1 MSVGWSWAF
10 DTPFK
15 WTKQIASHF
24 GGTRQGMVIAWPN
37 RIKDAGGIRTQFHH
51 LIDIVPT
58 ILDVTGIPAPKMVN
72 GIAQKPIEGVSMAY
86 TFDKANAN
94 APSTHTTQYFEMLG
108 NRAIYHDGWMASTTP
123 PAPPWLAAAAK
134 MPDVVN
140 GYKWELYHVAEDY
153 SQANDLATKMPD
165 KLREMQELFIVEAAK
180 YQVFPLD
187 NGFLA
192 RVLAPK
198 PSYTAGRTEFIY
210 KGALTG
216 TPNGDAPN
224 ILAKSYTIAAD
235 IEVPSGGGEGMI
247 VTDGGRFGGYG
258 LYLLKGKPVFTY
270 NFLAVEKSRWE
281 GQEPLT
287 PGKHTLKFDFKYDG
301 PGLAKGGTGVLS
313 VDDKAVANKSIAHTT
328 PVLLTIDE
336 TFDIGSDTRTPV
348 DDADYQVPFPFTG
361 TISRVEFKLGP
372 SQMRPEDIKAA
383 QDMKDNADK

>member
-1 MSVGWSWAF
+1 MAVAWSWAF

-15 WTKQIASHF
+15 WMKQVASHF

-58 ILDVTGIPAPKMVN
+58 ILDVTGIPAPTMVN

-123 PAPPWLAAAAK
+123 PRPPWLLGGAK
-134 MPDVVN
+134 LPDVVN
-140 GYKWELYHVAEDY
+140 GYKWELYHVADDY
-153 SQANDLATKMPD
+153 SQGNDLAATMPD
-165 KLREMQELFIVEAAK
+165 KLREMQELFVVEAAK

-187 NGFLA
+187 NGHLE

-198 PSYTAGRTEFIY
+198 PSYTAGRTDFTYAGE
-210 KGALTG
+210 LTG

-224 ILAKSYTIAAD
+224 ILAKSYTITAD
-235 IEVPSGGGEGMI
+235 VEVPSGGGEGMI

-258 LYLLKGKPVFTY
+258 LYLVKGKPVFTY
-270 NFLAVEKSRWE
+270 NLLAVEKSRWE
-281 GQEPLT
+281 GQEPLA
-287 PGKHTLKFDFKYDG
+287 PGKQLSNLTSSTT
-301 PGLAKGGTGVLS
+301 GLAW
-313 VDDKAVANKSIAHTT
+313 
-328 PVLLTIDE
+328 P
-336 TFDIGSDTRTPV
+336 R
-348 DDADYQVPFPFTG
+348 
-361 TISRVEFKLGP
+361 
-372 SQMRPEDIKAA
+372 AA
-383 QDMKDNADK
+383 PAC

>member
-1 MSVGWSWAF
+1 MAVGWSWAF

-15 WTKQIASHF
+15 WTKQVASHF

-37 RIKDAGGIRTQFHH
+37 RIKDAGGIRPQFHH

-123 PAPPWLAAAAK
+123 PEPPWLLGPAK
-134 MPDVVN
+134 VPDVVN

-165 KLREMQELFIVEAAK
+165 KLRDMQELFLVEAAK

-187 NGFLA
+187 NDHLQ
-192 RVLAPK
+192 RVLSPK

-210 KGALTG
+210 AGTLTG

-224 ILAKSYTIAAD
+224 ILAKSYTIVAD
-235 IEVPSGGGEGMI
+235 VEGAFRWW
-247 VTDGGRFGGYG
+247 GRDDRHG
-258 LYLLKGKPVFTY
+258 
-270 NFLAVEKSRWE
+270 RWPLRRLRALFAQ
-281 GQEPLT
+281 GQ
-287 PGKHTLKFDFKYDG
+287 
-301 PGLAKGGTGVLS
+301 
-313 VDDKAVANKSIAHTT
+313 
-328 PVLLTIDE
+328 
-336 TFDIGSDTRTPV
+336 
-348 DDADYQVPFPFTG
+348 AD
-361 TISRVEFKLGP
+361 LHL
-372 SQMRPEDIKAA
+372 
-383 QDMKDNADK
+383 